1 MSTRSMVAFDN
12 TSEVV
17 SMRVH
22 FDGYLSGVGHTLLHD
37 YTTVDKVEDLMECGY
52 VSSLETEIEYM
63 QNNPSDRPVI
73 HNNIKE
79 LIAEFKAS
87 DAEFLYLFNGYG
99 WEYMKWDMRGLILM
113 VPSDVQR
120 NKK

>member
-22 FDGYLSGVGHTLLHD
+22 FDGYLSGVGHTLLHH

-52 VSSLETEIEYM
+52 VSSLETAIEYM
-63 QNNPSDRPVI
+63 PNNPNERPVV
-73 HNNIKE
+73 HSNIKE
-79 LIAEFKAS
+79 LIADFETS
-87 DAEFLYLFNGYG
+87 DAEYLYVFDGNEWAYT
-99 WEYMKWDMRGLILM
+99 MRDHNRLI
-113 VPSDVQR
+113 PFSEAFA
-120 NKK
+120 

>member
-22 FDGYLSGVGHTLLHD
+22 FDGYLSGVGHTLLHH

-52 VSSLETEIEYM
+52 VSSLETAIEYM
-63 QNNPSDRPVI
+63 PNDANERPVV

-99 WEYMKWDMRGLILM
+99 WEYMKWDMNQLLLL
-113 VPSDVQR
+113 VPSDVDR
-120 NKK
+120 FKK